1 MRDLELEN
9 FKKSEKEIR
18 KKIKHEIE
26 VNKRETF
33 KKDYKTKIY
42 NIKTFTN
49 VEDDKLLENKELHN
63 NILNHLK
70 ICVNPDC
77 KESRCNNIIILYTN
91 LKVGSTSL
99 WSSFNLYLSE
109 LYTTVHWHN
118 EVYLEKGEL
127 YSISIKKLIELLK
140 YYKKNVFVID
150 IYRPILD
157 ICISNYFNE
166 ANVNFQRDFNLDND
180 FDKKEIFINRFNK
193 LFNYYYNKLNVDY
206 FKEIYNLP
214 YNFEKFDFNKKYL
227 LYEDETIRYI
237 KLRLCDFDEL
247 HKILTPLLNKDN
259 EIENEIKNKLLMNY
273 DNNETSENMNIKYI
287 KYNETKDKGWGNY
300 YEYFKENYLIS
311 PEIFE
316 LIKNNEYFLFYY
328 TQEEQNSYLKKY
340 SNKISN
346 STIMESYNEDELKF
360 YFKILN
366 ENEAGFNYGYLSTHS
381 NKPLITN
388 CICKE
393 CNNNRNKLKV
403 EYEKNGVISI
413 KQSQQS
419 QQAEQNQL
427 QKENINKEKIKREL
441 LNRIIRKQM
450 LTGKR
455 NNTLGKLNFVSNL

>member
-1 MRDLELEN
+1 M
-9 FKKSEKEIR
+9 
-18 KKIKHEIE
+18 
-26 VNKRETF
+26 
-33 KKDYKTKIY
+33 
-42 NIKTFTN
+42 
-49 VEDDKLLENKELHN
+49 
-63 NILNHLK
+63 
-70 ICVNPDC
+70 
-77 KESRCNNIIILYTN
+77 
-91 LKVGSTSL
+91 
-99 WSSFNLYLSE
+99 
-109 LYTTVHWHN
+109 
-118 EVYLEKGEL
+118 
-127 YSISIKKLIELLK
+127 
-140 YYKKNVFVID
+140 
-150 IYRPILD
+150 
-157 ICISNYFNE
+157 
-166 ANVNFQRDFNLDND
+166 
-180 FDKKEIFINRFNK
+180 
-193 LFNYYYNKLNVDY
+193 
-206 FKEIYNLP
+206 
-214 YNFEKFDFNKKYL
+214 
-227 LYEDETIRYI
+227 
-237 KLRLCDFDEL
+237 
-247 HKILTPLLNKDN
+247 
-259 EIENEIKNKLLMNY
+259 
-273 DNNETSENMNIKYI
+273 
-287 KYNETKDKGWGNY
+287 
-300 YEYFKENYLIS
+300 
-311 PEIFE
+311 
-316 LIKNNEYFLFYY
+316 FYY